1 MPGCVLSV
9 GRGSGEAHGDKTD
22 QINSPT
28 FSGAH
33 FDWNCQ
39 RRIVF
44 GQNDCDVEH
53 EADVGKGCSGVER
66 KTMVALV
73 VVESVDAFV
82 VKDF

>member
-28 FSGAH
+28 FSGGH

-53 EADVGKGCSGVER
+53 EADVGKGCGGVE
-66 KTMVALV
+66 
-73 VVESVDAFV
+73 
-82 VKDF
+82 